1 MHHRLVF
8 IHPFP
13 NGNGRLSR
21 FYADL
26 VLTRHFKQNPL
37 TWGGGQLGNEDAQRQ
52 QYFEALR
59 AADNHDYIGLIGF
72 ATS

>member
-1 MHHRLVF
+1 MRHRLAF

-26 VLTRHFKQNPL
+26 VLTRHFKQKPL
-37 TWGGGQLGNEDAQRQ
+37 TWSGGLGNEDPRRQ
-52 QYFEALR
+52 QYIEALH
-59 AADNHDYIGLIGF
+59 AADNHDYSGLIGF